1 MMYESTLPGWLL
13 LALPVTIFPGQPR
26 FPMTTLGRPPS
37 PSASPELQP
46 HVSSCSP
53 TYPAAAQTHSPGVPR
68 PPALHCFHQAPS
80 LPQCSLLMFSV

>member
-26 FPMTTLGRPPS
+26 FPMTTLGRPPA
-37 PSASPELQP
+37 PL
-46 HVSSCSP
+46 HLLSCSP